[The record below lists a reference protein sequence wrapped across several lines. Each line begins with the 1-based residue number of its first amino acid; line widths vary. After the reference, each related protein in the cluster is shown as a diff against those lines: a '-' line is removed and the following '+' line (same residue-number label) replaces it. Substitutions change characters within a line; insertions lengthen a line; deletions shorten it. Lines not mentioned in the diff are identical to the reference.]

1 MALIMTVTRSPDLR
15 FKRLR
20 DPSVIA
26 ATTLP
31 ALDLDLDLGHD
42 GARLDANDLT
52 LELIASA

>member
-1 MALIMTVTRSPDLR
+1 MTVTRSPDLR

-20 DPSVIA
+20 DASVIA